1 LWSIAPSQPDKT
13 VNMPSS
19 TSDIQA
25 AVVTEAPAEAPAQVE
40 APIADSEAPIAD
52 SEAPIFESAQDE
64 PAVLIQ
70 DPSLA
75 AAMAA
80 VPNVPGIKQAPVTHV
95 VKKKQPLPPFDLNQ
109 WIEEARH
116 SAARSGR
123 SAARRRFRY
132 MALAGESA
140 GAMDA
145 RRARNDAVGE
155 ATWFEFEAKKIESI
169 AKLVRQIVGNMT
181 PAARA
186 ASKVFLAG
194 NLASRASLAPHV
206 AEYETLGVVMQAFP
220 PSNVNV
226 TVSVTD
232 NSQLPAICAAVDTAV
247 IALKRHMDGGPD
259 AKSASVNSCIIVPS
273 AVQGRDA
280 VLVDVPHF
288 GIGGNLAPTAYSICR
303 NVSSDRF
310 IMTRLRRCVP
320 AEGAPNGV
328 QVPLVD
334 VTIHSEPSPPLCR
347 VPLGAQGTVLVQKP
361 ECLDAY
367 FTALLNDPEVA
378 ASTAKM
384 ARCSAALHALR
395 TVFAPKEVDGE
406 ESAVV

>member
-1 LWSIAPSQPDKT
+1 
-13 VNMPSS
+13 MPS

-25 AVVTEAPAEAPAQVE
+25 PVVEASAEAPVEAPVGTPAEAPSDPCVVVDDVVAEEQ
-40 APIADSEAPIAD
+40 PP
-52 SEAPIFESAQDE
+52 
-64 PAVLIQ
+64 VLIQ

-80 VPNVPGIKQAPVTHV
+80 VPNVPGIKHAPVARV
-95 VKKKQPLPPFDLNQ
+95 AKKQPTFDLHQ

-123 SAARRRFRY
+123 NAARRRFRF

-155 ATWFEFEAKKIESI
+155 ATWFEFEAKKIESV

-194 NLASRASLAPHV
+194 NLASRASLAPLIE
-206 AEYETLGVVMQAFP
+206 EYETLGVVMQAFP
-220 PSNVNV
+220 PSNINV

-232 NSQLPAICAAVDTAV
+232 DSQLPAICAAVDTAV
-247 IALKRHMDGGPD
+247 IALKRHMDAGPD
-259 AKSASVNSCIIVPS
+259 ARSGSVNSCIVVPS
-273 AVQGRDA
+273 AVPGRDA
-280 VLVDVPHF
+280 VLVDVPHL

-303 NVSSDRF
+303 NASSDRF

-334 VTIHSEPSPPLCR
+334 VTIHSEPCPPLCR
-347 VPLGAQGTVLVQKP
+347 VPLGSQGTVLVQKP

-367 FTALLNDPEVA
+367 FTSLLNDPEVA

-384 ARCSAALHALR
+384 ARCSGALHALR
-395 TVFAPKEVDGE
+395 TVFAPKEVRDAE
-406 ESAVV
+406 EECSTVV